1 MPYTGRSYRSNESP
15 VRCNAS
21 ALHAIKRLMR
31 ISSALQ
37 HLRSSCRD
45 VYDTRMSVC
54 PAVWSEPSGAGQPSK
69 NIQQRT
75 GHSAQSKVIKHDHER
90 RDGGDGATNDKT
102 HKGSC
107 THTQGSRSDFT
118 ISFCTRVL
126 VMSCVDIGD
135 VSATSRGDRM
145 IQHPVCSQHR
155 VEQNLVSSPCVS
167 APPYRARGGVCI
179 VSDPGAY
186 DRSAH
191 RDGHARSTPRHGHV
205 RDSETQRAAIFNVRL
220 ENRRPKSNRVR
231 HTIV

>member
-31 ISSALQ
+31 ISSALR

-118 ISFCTRVL
+118 ILHTCARHV
-126 VMSCVDIGD
+126 VC
-135 VSATSRGDRM
+135 GDRRC
-145 IQHPVCSQHR
+145 VCD
-155 VEQNLVSSPCVS
+155 EQRGSDDP
-167 APPYRARGGVCI
+167 APRMFA
-179 VSDPGAY
+179 
-186 DRSAH
+186 
-191 RDGHARSTPRHGHV
+191 T
-205 RDSETQRAAIFNVRL
+205 
-220 ENRRPKSNRVR
+220 
-231 HTIV
+231 

>member
-1 MPYTGRSYRSNESP
+1 
-15 VRCNAS
+15 
-21 ALHAIKRLMR
+21 MR
-31 ISSALQ
+31 ISSALR

-126 VMSCVDIGD
+126 VMSCVEIGD

-145 IQHPVCSQHR
+145 IQHPVCSQHS

-179 VSDPGAY
+179 VQLYRIPAHMIARLTVTVTRVTDT
-186 DRSAH
+186 SAT
-191 RDGHARSTPRHGHV
+191 ARHN
-205 RDSETQRAAIFNVRL
+205 A
-220 ENRRPKSNRVR
+220 RRPSTSVSKVVDQSQSSEAHNV
-231 HTIV
+231 V